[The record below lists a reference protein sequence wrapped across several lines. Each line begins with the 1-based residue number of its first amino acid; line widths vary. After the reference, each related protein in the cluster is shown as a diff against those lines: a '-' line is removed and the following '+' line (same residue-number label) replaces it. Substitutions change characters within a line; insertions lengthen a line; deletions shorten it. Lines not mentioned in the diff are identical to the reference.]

1 MEELNYSLE
10 SDDEFIFTEVIAGF
24 LQDEL
29 AKEINQLQMKS
40 LNAVNYNRKKHLVS
54 FLLHAREKSELD
66 EFKDLFDANL
76 SYDDSLLRNS
86 TDSECLL
93 VKTSSNYL
101 SKLCVKLIDET
112 MLKCVEFLEYMMTD
126 KENGY
131 AGEND
136 ANVEVKREKQ
146 FVPRPQFSMVNLNK
160 CSYCNFKHFSKSVV
174 QCHMSKN
181 HLQHLRIARLNRNL
195 AANNNVTSSLAET
208 TTLTLSDMI
217 NENIVYNNQNDLN
230 ISLNNSLYNA
240 LGNGGD
246 DDDDDDENGAGVSN
260 DDVEASADDVL
271 LEENQ
276 HNNIVL

>member
-24 LQDEL
+24 LQAEL

-54 FLLHAREKSELD
+54 FLIHAKEKSELD

-76 SYDDSLLRNS
+76 NYDDSLLRNS

-101 SKLCVKLIDET
+101 SKLCLKLIDEA
-112 MLKCVEFLEYMMTD
+112 MMKCVDFLEYMMTD
-126 KENGY
+126 KENGFST
-131 AGEND
+131 NT
-136 ANVEVKREKQ
+136 NVEIKKERQ
-146 FVPRPQFSMVNLNK
+146 FVPRPQFSMANLNR
-160 CSYCNFKHFSKSVV
+160 CNFCNFKHFSKSVV

-181 HLQHLRIARLNRNL
+181 HLQHLRVARLNRNTNQNVE
-195 AANNNVTSSLAET
+195 NNLAEPT
-208 TTLTLSDMI
+208 LPTTLTLSDMI

-240 LGNGGD
+240 LGNGA
-246 DDDDDDENGAGVSN
+246 DDDEEGVGASIDEAGLDDIQNNEVS
-260 DDVEASADDVL
+260 L
-271 LEENQ
+271 
-276 HNNIVL
+276 